1 MTFEEFKEM
10 AINPP
15 CRDVDTIFV
24 VIEYD
29 VRDLPW
35 HRRCH
40 YPKFG
45 VRHFC
50 VGYGK
55 TLIEAENIMKEAI
68 REAGKHHTEIYCFH
82 IKEYPIG
89 EYMSYHVKEYP
100 IGEYMSFN
108 WEGYGVSWRLYDST
122 GRFLDRTYCSDL
134 ELDHRT
140 PYGQYCGRPEE
151 SFRFKGGDIVEVL
164 DGDEVRLAVATGS
177 PLNIEWYWELRER
190 MRKRVGLI
198 GDHDVDKAMT
208 DDEVETAYNIPDS
221 SDDKITVID
230 GSGYFTSGQILNIM
244 PLRYPI
250 SKKLRERYEGHYR
263 VFLKGASEI

>member
-1 MTFEEFKEM
+1 MTFEEFREM

-15 CRDVDTIFV
+15 RRDIETIFE

-29 VRDLPW
+29 VRDLPG
-35 HRRCH
+35 RRRRH
-40 YPKFG
+40 YPKFD

-50 VGYGK
+50 VGFGR
-55 TLIEAENIMKEAI
+55 TVEEAEAIMLKAI
-68 REAGKHHTEIYCFH
+68 AEKGEYDDEIYCFH
-82 IKEYPIG
+82 IKEF
-89 EYMSYHVKEYP
+89 P

-140 PYGQYCGRPEE
+140 PYGQYRGRPEE

>member
-1 MTFEEFKEM
+1 MIYEEFREM
-10 AINPP
+10 ALNPP
-15 CRDVDTIFV
+15 RRDVETIFQ

-29 VRDLPW
+29 VRDLPV

-40 YPKFG
+40 YPKFD

-68 REAGKHHTEIYCFH
+68 REAGKYNTEIYCFH

-89 EYMSYHVKEYP
+89 EYMS
-100 IGEYMSFN
+100 FN
-108 WEGYGVSWRLYDST
+108 REGYGVSWRLYDST

-134 ELDHRT
+134 ELDRGT
-140 PYGQYCGRPEE
+140 PYGYYRGRPEE

-190 MRKRVGLI
+190 MKKRVGLI

-208 DDEVETAYNIPDS
+208 DDEVETRANPQYNAFAL
-221 SDDKITVID
+221 SDI
-230 GSGYFTSGQILNIM
+230 Q
-244 PLRYPI
+244 
-250 SKKLRERYEGHYR
+250 
-263 VFLKGASEI
+263 EIA

>member
-1 MTFEEFKEM
+1 M
-10 AINPP
+10 AINAPR
-15 CRDVDTIFV
+15 RDVETIFQ

-29 VRDLPW
+29 VRDLPV

-40 YPKFG
+40 YPKFD

-68 REAGKHHTEIYCFH
+68 REAGKYNTEIYCFH

-89 EYMSYHVKEYP
+89 EYMS
-100 IGEYMSFN
+100 FN
-108 WEGYGVSWRLYDST
+108 REGYGVSWRLYDST

-134 ELDHRT
+134 ELDRGT
-140 PYGQYCGRPEE
+140 PYGYYRGRPEE

-190 MRKRVGLI
+190 MKKGVGLI

-221 SDDKITVID
+221 SDDHIPVID

-263 VFLKGASEI
+263 VMLKGASEN

>member
-1 MTFEEFKEM
+1 MTFEEFREM
-10 AINPP
+10 AIHTPR
-15 CRDVDTIFV
+15 RDMDTIFQ

-29 VRDLPW
+29 VRDLPG
-35 HRRCH
+35 RRRRH
-40 YPKFG
+40 YPKFD

-50 VGYGK
+50 VGFGR
-55 TLIEAENIMKEAI
+55 TVEEAEAIMLKAI
-68 REAGKHHTEIYCFH
+68 AEKGEYDDEIYCFH
-82 IKEYPIG
+82 IKEF
-89 EYMSYHVKEYP
+89 P

-140 PYGQYCGRPEE
+140 PYGQYRGRPEE